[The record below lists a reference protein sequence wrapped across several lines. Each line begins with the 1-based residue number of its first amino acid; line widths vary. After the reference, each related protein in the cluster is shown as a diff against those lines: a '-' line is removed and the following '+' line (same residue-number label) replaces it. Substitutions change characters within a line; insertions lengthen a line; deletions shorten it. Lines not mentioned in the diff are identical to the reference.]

1 MKDICVTGAGQ
12 GLGKAIANRL
22 IDDGYRVV
30 AVDVQAERLKELAD
44 KFGDHIKVVALDV
57 SDYSAAEKAIR
68 GLDSSSLY
76 GLVNNAGIYFGKS
89 ILDYSME
96 EISRVLDINLKG
108 AAYCSKFFGEC
119 LLKRQI
125 SGSIVN
131 ISSSSIYGG
140 SDPIYSASKAGLIG
154 LTKSCALRFSPYVRV
169 NAVAPSIVVDTDLAK
184 NIPQEVLDI
193 YKERELVKTPLA
205 PQDVAN
211 TVSFLMSDA
220 GRSYTGAVFDLN
232 NGYHM

>member
-44 KFGDHIKVVALDV
+44 KCGDHIKVVPLDV
-57 SDYSAAEKAIR
+57 SDYSATERAIR
-68 GLDSSSLY
+68 SLDSSSLY

-108 AAYCSKFFGEC
+108 AAYCSKFFAEC

-131 ISSSSIYGG
+131 ISSSSIHGG

-154 LTKSCALRFSPYVRV
+154 LTKSCALKFSPHVRV
-169 NAVAPSIVVDTDLAK
+169 NAVAPGIVIDTDLAK
-184 NIPQEVLDI
+184 NIPQEVLGI

-205 PQDVAN
+205 PRDVAN
-211 TVSFLMSDA
+211 TVSFLMSDS